1 MKKNSEIELKTCV
14 VLRVVVATVL
24 LGFGVLVYLDN
35 GLKKEGFFL
44 ALVVSLVYFFNL
56 SYMLLQSL
64 FERYPVASRIVQL
77 AVDLILISCV
87 VVVTGGKSSPFVF
100 LYALLIIFAGMTLTR
115 TASFLTAAIS
125 GVFYFLV
132 VLYQSIPGL
141 EENFLYI
148 SSSHTHIWEER
159 QMAYTYFNLIGFILV
174 AMLSGYLS
182 ERVRTTRREL
192 GESRERL
199 SLLKNLHENILQS
212 LESGVITLNLDGRII
227 SVNRTALKILGIQSE
242 DYVLGKDISSCFIGI
257 TNVEELI
264 SRKRE
269 EFFYITPEGKGIV
282 LGFSCSILNDS
293 QDNKIGYIV
302 IFQDLTDIREMEQR
316 LRDSEKMALLG
327 QIAAGLA
334 HEIRNPLSAIGG
346 SIEIL
351 GQEVKPSDENLRL
364 LGIVNREI
372 ERLNLLVEDFL
383 FLAKPFGEE
392 KSLVDLA
399 LIIDETVSS
408 YLRIKGRSEVEITV
422 NTERNLLVRADSYR
436 LKQVFWNLLVNA
448 GEAMQNGGRIL
459 IESVSDDS
467 SVVIRVSDSGC
478 GIDSEVIPRIFEPFF
493 STKSIGTGLG
503 LTIVKKI
510 IEGYNGKIEVT
521 SAKGKGTIFTMTL
534 PRAKGVIEGL
544 KNH

>member
-1 MKKNSEIELKTCV
+1 
-14 VLRVVVATVL
+14 
-24 LGFGVLVYLDN
+24 
-35 GLKKEGFFL
+35 
-44 ALVVSLVYFFNL
+44 
-56 SYMLLQSL
+56 
-64 FERYPVASRIVQL
+64 
-77 AVDLILISCV
+77 
-87 VVVTGGKSSPFVF
+87 
-100 LYALLIIFAGMTLTR
+100 
-115 TASFLTAAIS
+115 
-125 GVFYFLV
+125 
-132 VLYQSIPGL
+132 
-141 EENFLYI
+141 
-148 SSSHTHIWEER
+148 
-159 QMAYTYFNLIGFILV
+159 
-174 AMLSGYLS
+174 MLSGYLS

-212 LESGVITLNLDGRII
+212 LESGVITLDLDGRII
-227 SVNRTALKILGIQSE
+227 SVNRTALKILGIPSE
-242 DYVLGKDISSCFIGI
+242 DYVLGKDISSCLIGI
-257 TNVEELI
+257 TSVEELI

-282 LGFSCSILNDS
+282 LGFSCSILKDS

-327 QIAAGLA
+327 QLAAGLA

-351 GQEVKPSDENLRL
+351 GQEVNPSEENLRL

-383 FLAKPFGEE
+383 FLAKPFGGEID
-392 KSLVDLA
+392 LVDLA

-422 NTERNLLVRADSYR
+422 NTEKNLLVRADSYR

-510 IEGYNGKIEVT
+510 VEGYNGKIEVT
-521 SAKGKGTIFTMTL
+521 SAKGKGTTFTMTL
-534 PRAKGVIEGL
+534 PRAKRVIESL